1 MIRRPFKVLSI
12 IIMILSSILSTL
24 GAQAAAFSV
33 TNSND
38 SGSGSLRQAILN
50 ANAAGGSNTITFQSG
65 LAGTITLTSGQI
77 TISNNLSVQGP
88 GAGSLAISGN
98 HASRIFEVATGKTV
112 TLDKLML
119 IDGYHPTHGGAIYNT
134 GTLTISDSIISGN
147 QVGVSGSSATTVG
160 GAISNSG
167 TLLITNST
175 LSGNLAHGQG
185 YGGCVDNGANP
196 PSILTITNSTFS
208 GNSAGSLGGCI
219 SNGSTLVITNSTLS
233 SNAAST
239 GGGIY
244 NYGGTITLT
253 NSTLS
258 DNQA

>member
-98 HASRIFEVATGKTV
+98 HASRIFEVATGKTP
-112 TLDKLML
+112 LL
-119 IDGYHPTHGGAIYNT
+119 
-134 GTLTISDSIISGN
+134 SIN
-147 QVGVSGSSATTVG
+147 
-160 GAISNSG
+160 
-167 TLLITNST
+167 
-175 LSGNLAHGQG
+175 
-185 YGGCVDNGANP
+185 
-196 PSILTITNSTFS
+196 
-208 GNSAGSLGGCI
+208 
-219 SNGSTLVITNSTLS
+219 
-233 SNAAST
+233 
-239 GGGIY
+239 
-244 NYGGTITLT
+244 
-253 NSTLS
+253 
-258 DNQA
+258 